1 MSLSGCFGVIIGLA
15 CCVAAL
21 AFATLG
27 GCNIA
32 QAVETLTRPDPVVE
46 AKYVL
51 RNEPTVVM
59 FDDNY
64 SIVNP
69 VRLRRDIA
77 DEATVVLMECGD
89 MAEMISPL
97 DATRFAS
104 KKDREGRVSIS
115 DIGTGIGAGQVIY
128 IEPVRFSVSRIAGVA
143 EPTALYRVKVID
155 SSTGKRVWPDDEKG
169 GAAGWPVN
177 VVLSRDE
184 AMNLAAKNNSAVA
197 RELARRSGDEIARLF
212 CDTKYSQHGNRLL
225 GE

>member
-1 MSLSGCFGVIIGLA
+1 VILLTRVLVGLV
-15 CCVAAL
+15 CCTAAL
-21 AFATLG
+21 ACATLG

-51 RNEPTVVM
+51 RAEPTVVM
-59 FDDNY
+59 FDDHY
-64 SIVNP
+64 SIVTP

-89 MAEMISPL
+89 MADMISPV
-97 DATRFAS
+97 DAMRLAS

-115 DIGTGIGAGQVIY
+115 DIGTGVGAGQVIY
-128 IEPVRFSVSRIAGVA
+128 IEPVRFSVPRITGVA

-155 SSTGKRVWPDDEKG
+155 SATRKRVWPDDEKG
-169 GAAGWPVN
+169 GVAGWPVN

-184 AMNLAAKNNSAVA
+184 AMNLAAKSHSAIA

-225 GE
+225 GQ